1 MNPPIAVLDDLF
13 AGRIAAVCR
22 EPDGAWNAA
31 AARPVGLLAGA
42 FNPLHEGHRRL
53 AEVAAGLLG
62 GPVAFEL
69 SVLNVDKPSLTDV
82 ELCRRLGQF
91 AGCSPVWVTRA
102 PTFATKA
109 RLFPQTTF
117 VVGADTAVRIVTAHY
132 YGESEKA
139 MHAALDAIARQGCR
153 FLVAGRADND
163 GCFVELAHL
172 AIPAEFAGLFEGI
185 PRSLYQV
192 DMSSTRIRDRENP
205 LAKL

>member
-91 AGCSPVWVTRA
+91 ADCSPLWLTRA
-102 PTFATKA
+102 PTFEAKA
-109 RLFPQTTF
+109 RLFPHTTF
-117 VVGADTAVRIVTAHY
+117 VVGADTAARIVAARY

-139 MHAALDAIARQGCR
+139 MHAALDAIARQSCR
-153 FLVAGRADND
+153 FLVAGRADQD
-163 GCFVELAHL
+163 GRFVELEHL
-172 AIPAEFAGLFEGI
+172 AIPVEFAGLFQGI
-185 PRSLYQV
+185 TRSFFEA
-192 DMSSTRIRDRENP
+192 DISSTRLRELGEP
-205 LAKL
+205 GA